1 MTIAILDEVAIGM
14 GHRHSGIK
22 ITSWFIRH
30 ESINVTDVTG
40 EMKWSGMERRLCIAN
55 KDNLD
60 VIVKGIH

>member
-40 EMKWSGMERRLCIAN
+40 IQGK
-55 KDNLD
+55 
-60 VIVKGIH
+60 